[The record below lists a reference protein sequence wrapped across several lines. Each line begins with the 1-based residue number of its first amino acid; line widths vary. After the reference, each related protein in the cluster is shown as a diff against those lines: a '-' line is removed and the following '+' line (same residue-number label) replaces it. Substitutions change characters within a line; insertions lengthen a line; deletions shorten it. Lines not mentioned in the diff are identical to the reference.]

1 MDNIDRIQ
9 LQINNNAIELIAEV
23 IIRLNACEDKIRTL
37 NAASMTR
44 FPHKIFVSRRNSDS
58 FDTLAI
64 DRLTVIQSE
73 LSLRVKEL
81 ERAHNSLCDLLLESL
96 AVDDQGYDSQDFD
109 RIIDCY
115 ARKLEKKSDKKV
127 DNRRTDNKG

>member
-9 LQINNNAIELIAEV
+9 SQINNNAIELIAEV
-23 IIRLNACEDKIRTL
+23 IIRLNTCENKIRTL

-44 FPHKIFVSRRNSDS
+44 FPHKIFVSRRNSDPS
-58 FDTLAI
+58 DTLAI
-64 DRLTVIQSE
+64 DRLTVTQGE
-73 LSLRVKEL
+73 LSLRVEEL

-96 AVDDQGYDSQDFD
+96 DIDRGYDSQDFD

-115 ARKLEKKSDKKV
+115 ARKLEKSDKKAN
-127 DNRRTDNKG
+127 NRHTNNKK